1 MLQEQNHI
9 KEINDLVALGFSNVK
24 RETLTA
30 LYIKVYGKSFP
41 THCGQCYYD
50 AFEKLKSYALN
61 KTRIYSTKN
70 NFMSTFRIKHEFIN
84 QTFSF
89 FYKGQKHIVN
99 ASNITPE
106 QAEILANI
114 PKYKHC
120 MEEVQGNEKER
131 PGKNTSSDAPLKIV
145 AKTGSPRKPLKDV
158 VAENKT
164 VGENETGGK
173 KETAGNKK
181 KRGGGNGKNKTGK

>member
-70 NFMSTFRIKHEFIN
+70 NFMSGFRIKHQFIN

-89 FYKGQKHIVN
+89 FYKGTKHIVN

-120 MEEVQGNEKER
+120 MEEVPGSEKEK
-131 PGKNTSSDAPLKIV
+131 PGENTKSDAGLKIV
-145 AKTGSPRKPLKDV
+145 AKSSARKPLKDV

-164 VGENETGGK
+164 VGENGTGGEQK
-173 KETAGNKK
+173 PANNKG
-181 KRGGGNGKNKTGK
+181 KRGGDKKKSGK

>member
-1 MLQEQNHI
+1 
-9 KEINDLVALGFSNVK
+9 
-24 RETLTA
+24 
-30 LYIKVYGKSFP
+30 
-41 THCGQCYYD
+41 
-50 AFEKLKSYALN
+50 
-61 KTRIYSTKN
+61 
-70 NFMSTFRIKHEFIN
+70 MSTFRIKHEFIN

-131 PGKNTSSDAPLKIV
+131 PGKNTSSDAHLKIV
-145 AKTGSPRKPLKDV
+145 AKTDSPRKALKDV
-158 VAENKT
+158 VGEKEN
-164 VGENETGGK
+164 
-173 KETAGNKK
+173 AGNKN
-181 KRGGGNGKNKTGK
+181 KRRGGNGKNKTGK

>member
-120 MEEVQGNEKER
+120 MEDVPGVEKEN
-131 PGKNTSSDAPLKIV
+131 PGKNTTSDAGLKIV
-145 AKTGSPRKPLKDV
+145 AKSSERKPLKDV

-164 VGENETGGK
+164 VGDSTASSEQEP
-173 KETAGNKK
+173 AGNKK
-181 KRGGGNGKNKTGK
+181 KRRGGNGKNKTGK